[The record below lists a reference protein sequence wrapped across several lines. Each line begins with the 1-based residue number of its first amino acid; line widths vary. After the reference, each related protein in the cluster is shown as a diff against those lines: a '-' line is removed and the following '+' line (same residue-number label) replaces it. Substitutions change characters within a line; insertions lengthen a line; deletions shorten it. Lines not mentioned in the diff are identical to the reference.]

1 MIKFIIHQNNQAKL
15 IEKINQLDPTE
26 RFVCDIKPFAEKRTE
41 LQNKISHAWYG
52 ELANSLKEND
62 ALGYKCFCK
71 LVIGVPILRAE
82 NSEFRESY
90 DLVIKVLSYENKLE
104 AMKILPVTSIM
115 TTKQLSQYLESMK
128 DYFMKHNG
136 FELRFPQDYYV

>member
-26 RFVCDIKPFAEKRTE
+26 RFVCEIKPFAEKRTE

-52 ELANSLKEND
+52 ELASNLKEND

-71 LVIGVPILRAE
+71 LHFGVAILRAE
-82 NSEFRESY
+82 DDEFRQAY
-90 DLVIKVLSYENKLE
+90 DLAVKPLSYEKKLE
-104 AMKILPVTSIM
+104 VMKILPITSIM
-115 TTKQLSQYLESMK
+115 KTKQLSAYLEAMK
-128 DYFMKHNG
+128 DYFMQHNG
-136 FELRFPQDYYV
+136 FELSFPPDY